1 MYQILKKEV
10 LAPQISSF
18 TIAAPE
24 IAAKAEPGHF
34 LIVRV
39 SEKSERIPLT
49 IADFNRKQGTL
60 RIIVQEVGFS
70 SKEIC
75 ALNVGDGFL
84 DVVGPLGNHIST
96 EGYSR
101 VVCVGGGLGAAPLYP
116 KAKSLYDNGTT
127 VTSILGAKSS
137 EMLIM
142 EAEFKNIS
150 NQLLISTDDGS
161 KGKQGFV
168 TNILQELLDKNKNS
182 SEDEKKID
190 LVIAIG
196 PMIMMKSVAELT
208 KGYGIKTLVSL
219 NSLMVDGTGMCGGCR
234 VTVGGES
241 KFACVDGPVFDGHQV
256 DFEEQM
262 RRQNF
267 YKDYETEA
275 LKHAGGEHKCHLEQQ
290 IKQEK

>member
-1 MYQILKKEV
+1 MYQILEKEV
-10 LAPQISSF
+10 LAPQITSF
-18 TIAAPE
+18 IIDAPE

-75 ALNVGDGFL
+75 NLNVGDGFL

-96 EGYSR
+96 ERYSL

-116 KAKSLYDNGTT
+116 KAKSLSDNDTT
-127 VTSILGAKSS
+127 VISILGAKSS

-142 EAEFKNIS
+142 EDEFKNIS
-150 NQLLISTDDGS
+150 DQLLISTDDGS

-168 TNILQELLDKNKNS
+168 TDILQELLDKNKNI

-234 VTVGGES
+234 VTVDGES

-267 YKDYETEA
+267 YKEYETEA
-275 LKHAGGEHKCHLEQQ
+275 LNHAGGEHKCHLEQQ

>member
-1 MYQILKKEV
+1 MYQILEKEV
-10 LAPQISSF
+10 LAPQIFSF
-18 TIAAPE
+18 TIDAPE

-49 IADFNRKQGTL
+49 IADFNRKQGAL
-60 RIIVQEVGFS
+60 KIIVQEVGFS

-75 ALNVGDGFL
+75 NLNVGDGFL

-101 VVCVGGGLGAAPLYP
+101 VICVGGGLGAAPLYP
-116 KAKSLYDNGTT
+116 KAKSLSDNGTT
-127 VTSILGAKSS
+127 VISILGAKSS

-142 EAEFKNIS
+142 EDEFKNIS
-150 NQLLISTDDGS
+150 AQLLISTDDGS

-168 TNILQELLDKNKNS
+168 TDILQELLDKNKRL
-182 SEDEKKID
+182 SENEKGKID

-208 KGYGIKTLVSL
+208 KDYGIETLVSL

-234 VTVGGES
+234 VTIGGES

-267 YKDYETEA
+267 YKDYEAEA
-275 LKHAGGEHKCHLEQQ
+275 LNHAGGEHKCHLAQQ
-290 IKQEK
+290 K